1 MYKIWATQGQEPG
14 EKPVHECETLKEA
27 LSYVKEMEGHAS
39 FAIEY
44 PDGLW
49 HKWEEDLNTTAE
61 RLASDAILER
71 LFFNFNAKLERCK
84 PGRFIMRLPEKIR
97 EKIKKMK
104 AKHFQH
110 RIK

>member
-1 MYKIWATQGQEPG
+1 MYRVWATQGQGPG
-14 EKPVHECETLKEA
+14 ENPVCECETLKEA
-27 LSYVKEMEGHAS
+27 LSQVREMEGQAS

-44 PDGLW
+44 PDGTW
-49 HKWEEDLNTTAE
+49 HKWEEDLEKTAQE
-61 RLASDAILER
+61 ISSKAILESL
-71 LFFNFNAKLERCK
+71 LFTISPGSEKWK
-84 PGRFIMRLPEKIR
+84 PGNFIKRLPEKIR